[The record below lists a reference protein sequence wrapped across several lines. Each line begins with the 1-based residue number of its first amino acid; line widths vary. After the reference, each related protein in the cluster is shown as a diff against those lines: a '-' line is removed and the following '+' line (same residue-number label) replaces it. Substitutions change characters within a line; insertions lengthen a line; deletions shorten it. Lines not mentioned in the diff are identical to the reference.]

1 MSQQIRLSQQQLR
14 MAVLVL
20 ALVPALVVM
29 ALVLG
34 TTTNIR
40 LQDDLK
46 NLDISAQQ
54 TADQLAASADYALMS
69 NQQDLMSA
77 GIERVT
83 RRPEVA
89 AIRVFDARGQLWL
102 HKGRMSSESLL
113 ADDELRQYRAVVVV
127 PKATA
132 DPNDWF
138 AGESSQTD
146 AERLGEVQLWVSTNQ
161 IEQRER
167 SVLVQVTLLA
177 ICVLLLT
184 LALAWGISERV
195 LARYALLDYDAQRQR
210 LISQDL
216 MRQANKHWRT
226 EQALQLR
233 WGKWSHDVRTPLH
246 GVSGLLELLDT
257 TTLDDEQQT
266 YVRSARE
273 AARALEISL
282 RNNPLA
288 TTSDQLDGLS
298 KEALS
303 EAQRHWLKR
312 RILLIEDDPVSTH
325 LMTSLLQ
332 SWGVELTAVATG
344 HEGLQALQASWDL
357 ILLDGELPDYD
368 AVSWWQAMQ
377 ALPPS
382 ACALQ
387 GPVVVITAHDDDKYL
402 AKYQAAGL
410 DPVLIKPVR
419 GRQLLSVLTPLLR
432 VH

>member
-1 MSQQIRLSQQQLR
+1 MSQQIRFSQRQLR
-14 MAVLVL
+14 IAVMIL
-20 ALVPALVVM
+20 AFVPALLVM
-29 ALVLG
+29 LLVLG

-40 LQDDLK
+40 LQDDL
-46 NLDISAQQ
+46 NSLDSAAQH
-54 TADQLAASADYALMS
+54 TVDQLAGSADYALMS
-69 NQQDLMSA
+69 NQADLMSA
-77 GIERVT
+77 AIERVIT
-83 RRPEVA
+83 RPDVA
-89 AIRVFDARGQLWL
+89 AVRVFDAKGQLWL
-102 HKGRMSSESLL
+102 HRGRL
-113 ADDELRQYRAVVVV
+113 AAKALQTSDDLRRYRAVVYL
-127 PKATA
+127 PTA
-132 DPNDWF
+132 AVDPNDWL
-138 AGESSQTD
+138 AGEPIRNEV
-146 AERLGEVQLWVSTNQ
+146 ERLGEVHLWVTATL
-161 IEQRER
+161 IKQRER
-167 SVLVQVTLLA
+167 SVLLQVTLLA
-177 ICVLLLT
+177 ICILLLT
-184 LALAWGISERV
+184 LAIAWGVSERV

-210 LISQDL
+210 VISQDL

-257 TTLDDEQQT
+257 TSLDDEQKA

-273 AARALEISL
+273 AARALEQSL

-288 TTSDQLDGLS
+288 STSEQLDGLS
-298 KEALS
+298 EEALR
-303 EAQRHWLKR
+303 EAQRHWKRR
-312 RILLIEDDPVSTH
+312 RILLLEDDPVSTH
-325 LMTSLLQ
+325 LLTTLLQ
-332 SWGVELTAVATG
+332 SWGVEVHAVMTG
-344 HEGLQALQASWDL
+344 EAGLRALQSSWDL

-377 ALPPS
+377 SMPDDRV
-382 ACALQ
+382 ALQ

>member
-1 MSQQIRLSQQQLR
+1 MSQQIRLSQRQLR
-14 MAVLVL
+14 IAALVLAFVPAVLVTL
-20 ALVPALVVM
+20 
-29 ALVLG
+29 LVLA

-40 LQDDLK
+40 MQDDLTS
-46 NLDISAQQ
+46 LDSSAQQ
-54 TADQLAASADYALMS
+54 SVDQLAASADYALMS
-69 NQQDLMSA
+69 NQSELMGA
-77 GIERVT
+77 AIEHVIK
-83 RRPEVA
+83 RPDVA
-89 AIRVFDARGQLWL
+89 AVRVFDAKGQLWL
-102 HKGRMSSESLL
+102 HRGRVTAELL
-113 ADDELRQYRAVVVV
+113 QVSDDVRRFRAIVYL
-127 PKATA
+127 PTAAA
-132 DPNDWF
+132 DPNDWL
-138 AGESSQTD
+138 AGEPLRNEL
-146 AERLGEVQLWVSTNQ
+146 ERLGEVHLWVTATLVK
-161 IEQRER
+161 QRER
-167 SVLVQVTLLA
+167 TVLLQVTLLA
-177 ICVLLLT
+177 ICIFLLT
-184 LALAWGISERV
+184 LAIAWGVSERV

-210 LISQDL
+210 VISQDL

-257 TTLDDEQQT
+257 TSLDDEQKT

-273 AARALEISL
+273 AARALEQSL

-288 TTSDQLDGLS
+288 STSEQLDGLS
-298 KEALS
+298 EEALR
-303 EAQRHWLKR
+303 EAQRHWKRR
-312 RILLIEDDPVSTH
+312 RILLLEDDSVSTH
-325 LMTSLLQ
+325 LLTTLLQ
-332 SWGVELTAVATG
+332 SWGVEVHAVMTG
-344 HEGLQALQASWDL
+344 EEGLRALQSSWDL

-377 ALPPS
+377 SMPEDRVAM
-382 ACALQ
+382 Q

>member
-288 TTSDQLDGLS
+288 TTCSGLM
-298 KEALS
+298 KP
-303 EAQRHWLKR
+303 
-312 RILLIEDDPVSTH
+312 DTH
-325 LMTSLLQ
+325 L
-332 SWGVELTAVATG
+332 GENAR
-344 HEGLQALQASWDL
+344 HEGVSDDQATSFVFNRVQARCSR
-357 ILLDGELPDYD
+357 IG
-368 AVSWWQAMQ
+368 A
-377 ALPPS
+377 
-382 ACALQ
+382 
-387 GPVVVITAHDDDKYL
+387 
-402 AKYQAAGL
+402 
-410 DPVLIKPVR
+410 R
-419 GRQLLSVLTPLLR
+419 
-432 VH
+432 